1 MAEKLREVLADSEAA
16 DVVAAPN
23 KLPVEAAG
31 LLPVKLKADLT
42 GSVAAW
48 DLALN
53 IEL

>member
-1 MAEKLREVLADSEAA
+1 MAEKLNEVLAGSGA
-16 DVVAAPN
+16 DAVVAAPN

-31 LLPVKLKADLT
+31 LLPVKLKADLA